1 MTVVTMNSETASRDD
16 SVVVSL
22 LEPPLPTQI
31 QLEPTTVCNLDCI
44 MCPINSLQRDKNMMT
59 LEEFKDLVGRFPHL
73 DRITM
78 HGIGEPLMN
87 RDFFAMVEHA
97 KSKGMKVYFNNNMTY
112 MTEDNARKLL
122 GLGVDEI
129 RTSLDTPYKDE
140 YMRIR
145 PPRNQRTNFF
155 DDVVRN
161 VRTLVQVRNAMGSKT
176 KIKLVGVCMDE
187 TIRQM
192 PDLTRLGLEL
202 GVDEIMIQ
210 NMQLWSGKSEFREDR
225 EGKVVADQVMAEV
238 YEECRQIAANKVP
251 LKMWHPGVSHG
262 CNWAET
268 SCYVTVD
275 GYVTPCC
282 NCPDPKVKNFGSLNE
297 KSLEEIWWGDDYK
310 EFRRRLATPEDI
322 PEICDGCVIYGG
334 RFKEY

>member
-1 MTVVTMNSETASRDD
+1 MDVVNLDTSMAS
-16 SVVVSL
+16 SHASAVVSL
-22 LEPPLPTQI
+22 LEPPLPSQI

-59 LEEFKDLVGRFPHL
+59 LDEFKDLVGRFPKL
-73 DRITM
+73 ERITM

-87 RDFFAMVEHA
+87 RDFFNMVEYA
-97 KSKGMKVYFNNNMTY
+97 KSRGIRVYFNNNMTY
-112 MTEDNARKLL
+112 MTEANARKLL
-122 GLGVDEI
+122 SLGVDEI

-140 YMRIR
+140 YARIR
-145 PPRNQRTNFF
+145 PARNQRTNFF
-155 DDVVRN
+155 DEVVEN
-161 VRTLVQVRNAMGSKT
+161 VRTLVRVRNELGSKT
-176 KIKLVGVCMDE
+176 RIKLVGVCMDE

-192 PDLTRLGLEL
+192 PDLTRLGVEL

-210 NMQLWSGKSEFREDR
+210 NMQLWSGKDEFREDR

-238 YEECRQIAANKVP
+238 YEECRDIAAGKVP

-282 NCPDPKVKNFGSLNE
+282 NCPDPKVKNFGNLNE
-297 KSLEEIWWGDDYK
+297 KSLEEIWYSDDYK
-310 EFRRRLATPEDI
+310 EFRRALASPDI
-322 PEICDGCVIYGG
+322 PAICDGCVIYGG

>member
-1 MTVVTMNSETASRDD
+1 MDVTTTDSAAASPGE
-16 SVVVSL
+16 SVMVSL
-22 LEPPLPTQI
+22 LEPPLPIQI

-59 LEEFKDLVGRFPHL
+59 FDEFKTLVGRFPNL
-73 DRITM
+73 ERITM

-87 RDFFAMVEHA
+87 RDFLKMVEHA
-97 KSKGMKVYFNNNMTY
+97 KSRGIRVYFNNNMTY
-112 MTEDNARKLL
+112 MTEANARKLL
-122 GLGVDEI
+122 DLGVDEI

-140 YMRIR
+140 YARIR
-145 PPRNQRTNFF
+145 PARNQRTNFF
-155 DDVVRN
+155 DEVVEN
-161 VRTLVQVRNAMGSKT
+161 VRTLVRVRNEMGSAT

-192 PDLTRLGLEL
+192 PDLTRLGVEL

-210 NMQLWSGKSEFREDR
+210 NMQLWSGKDEFREDR

-238 YEECRQIAANKVP
+238 YEECRDIATGKVP

-282 NCPDPKVKNFGSLNE
+282 NCPDPKVKNFGNLNE
-297 KSLEEIWWGDDYK
+297 KSLEEIWWSDDYK
-310 EFRRRLATPEDI
+310 EFRRQLASPEI
-322 PEICDGCVIYGG
+322 PQICDGCVIYGG

>member
-1 MTVVTMNSETASRDD
+1 MDTSMAS
-16 SVVVSL
+16 SHGSAVVSL
-22 LEPPLPTQI
+22 LEPPLPSQI

-59 LEEFKDLVGRFPHL
+59 FDEFKDLVGRFPKL
-73 DRITM
+73 ERITM

-87 RDFFAMVEHA
+87 RDFFQMVEHA
-97 KSKGMKVYFNNNMTY
+97 KSKGIRVYFNNNMTY
-112 MTEDNARKLL
+112 MTEANARTLL

-140 YMRIR
+140 YARIR
-145 PPRNQRTNFF
+145 PARNQRTNFF
-155 DDVVRN
+155 DDVVEN
-161 VRTLVQVRNAMGSKT
+161 VRTLVRVRNELGSTT

-192 PDLTRLGLEL
+192 PDLTRLGVEL

-210 NMQLWSGKSEFREDR
+210 NMQLWSGKDEFREDR
-225 EGKVVADQVMAEV
+225 EGKVVADQVMSEV
-238 YEECRQIAANKVP
+238 YEECRDIATGKVP

-282 NCPDPKVKNFGSLNE
+282 NCPDPKVKNFGNLNE
-297 KSLEEIWWGDDYK
+297 KSLEEIWYGEDYK
-310 EFRRRLATPEDI
+310 EFRRQLASPDI
-322 PEICDGCVIYGG
+322 PAICDGCVIYGG